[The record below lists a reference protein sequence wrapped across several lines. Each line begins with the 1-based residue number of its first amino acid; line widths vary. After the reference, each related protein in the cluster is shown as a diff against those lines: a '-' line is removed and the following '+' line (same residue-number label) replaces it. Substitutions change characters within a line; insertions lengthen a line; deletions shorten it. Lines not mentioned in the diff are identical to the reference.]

1 MVLFAIVGE
10 LGAGKTLTLTY
21 LAYINHLKGRKIFAN
36 YRLYGIPFVP
46 VKSLEELDA
55 IRKGFC
61 AFDELWIWLDARAS
75 GTKKNRIVS
84 NILARSRK
92 RGLTIAFTT
101 QTLRQV
107 DRRIREV
114 IDFVAYPILN
124 RNNTICTVLV
134 FMGQKMK
141 ILQHKF
147 RFLTAPIFRMYDTEE
162 EVGDLEEF
170 RTEEEKPKVELKE
183 VFYPP
188 RQI

>member
-1 MVLFAIVGE
+1 VLFAIVGE

-21 LAYINHLKGRKIFAN
+21 LAWRNHLRGRKIYAN

-46 VKSLEELDA
+46 IKSVEELDA
-55 IRKGFC
+55 IRDGFC

-75 GTKKNRIVS
+75 GSKKNRIIA

-92 RGLTIAFTT
+92 RGLTIAFTS
-101 QTLRQV
+101 QTLTQV

-114 IDFVAYPILN
+114 IDFTAYPVLN
-124 RNNTICTVLV
+124 ANESICTVYV
-134 FMGQKMK
+134 FMGPKKK
-141 ILQHKF
+141 ILQKVF
-147 RFLTAPIFRMYDTEE
+147 RFRTYPVFRMYDTEE

-183 VFYPP
+183 VYFPP
-188 RQI
+188 RDI